1 MVLGGVEIE
10 LGHAFDGR
18 KALIGKSLGFPLISI
33 DITEMTLDELTPEWA
48 QQVLTA
54 TTRSHEQGRRHYSA
68 CRILPN
74 LGVQA
79 GDALAW

>member
-48 QQVLTA
+48 QQVADGCSSDTG
-54 TTRSHEQGRRHYSA
+54 SYS
-68 CRILPN
+68 
-74 LGVQA
+74 G
-79 GDALAW
+79 